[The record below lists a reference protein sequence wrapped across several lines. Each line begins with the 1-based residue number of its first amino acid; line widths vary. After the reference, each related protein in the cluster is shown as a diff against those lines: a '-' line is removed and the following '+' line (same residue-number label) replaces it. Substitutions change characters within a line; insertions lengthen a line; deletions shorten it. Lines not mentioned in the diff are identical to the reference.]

1 MIGRSSRLGEVG
13 RVAARNES
21 RFPKGIIVMEN
32 SRILRKSRVPHPDT
46 GVLATEV
53 EIACSLCDGSKVV
66 IVPDIE
72 LPNFEERALEDVRCR
87 ECEDLVA

>member
-1 MIGRSSRLGEVG
+1 MG
-13 RVAARNES
+13 
-21 RFPKGIIVMEN
+21 N
-32 SRILRKSRVPHPDT
+32 SRILRKTRVPHPAT

-53 EIACSLCDGSKVV
+53 EIACSSCDGSKIV

-72 LPNFEERALEDVRCR
+72 LPKLEESALDDVRCQ